1 MAYEKATSI
10 PDVDLENASNP
21 ELKEEGQAPPPDE
34 SNVEVEAPEGGTKA
48 WLSLLGAFCAMFVSF
63 GWVNCIALFQ
73 TEYES
78 NELKQYSKSAVSWI
92 TSLEAFFMLF
102 ASPVA
107 GWMFDN
113 YGPRL
118 PVFIGTI
125 LHVLG
130 LMMASLSKEF
140 YQFALSQ
147 SVCSG
152 IGTSFIFT
160 PSMTAPMTYFEKRR
174 AIAGGLTT
182 TGSALGGVIF
192 PFIAIHLIPKAG
204 FPWAMRACA
213 FLILFLLIITNLTIS
228 SNLEHRKKPFK
239 ISNFVHPMREL
250 NFVIISLASFCL
262 YWAMFIP
269 FDYIASAA
277 IRYGMSSTNA
287 FNLIPILNGASFFG
301 RTVPNLLADKYGRF
315 NVMVTMVLFNLIIV
329 LAIWLPGRSDATS
342 IVYAVLFGF
351 GSGGCI
357 GLAPVLIMQISPINE
372 VGYRMGTIFAVSAVA
387 SLTSPPIGGAIVE
400 ATNGGVYDYA
410 AVFSGVNFALALCL
424 CAWLR
429 ARVVGRKIAIK
440 G

>member
-92 TSLEAFFMLF
+92 TSLEGMFSPCVCESLRIASAKWFQAFFMLF

-160 PSMTAPMTYFEKRR
+160 PSMTAVC
-174 AIAGGLTT
+174 
-182 TGSALGGVIF
+182 S
-192 PFIAIHLIPKAG
+192 
-204 FPWAMRACA
+204 
-213 FLILFLLIITNLTIS
+213 
-228 SNLEHRKKPFK
+228 
-239 ISNFVHPMREL
+239 
-250 NFVIISLASFCL
+250 
-262 YWAMFIP
+262 
-269 FDYIASAA
+269 
-277 IRYGMSSTNA
+277 
-287 FNLIPILNGASFFG
+287 
-301 RTVPNLLADKYGRF
+301 
-315 NVMVTMVLFNLIIV
+315 
-329 LAIWLPGRSDATS
+329 
-342 IVYAVLFGF
+342 
-351 GSGGCI
+351 
-357 GLAPVLIMQISPINE
+357 
-372 VGYRMGTIFAVSAVA
+372 
-387 SLTSPPIGGAIVE
+387 
-400 ATNGGVYDYA
+400 
-410 AVFSGVNFALALCL
+410 
-424 CAWLR
+424 
-429 ARVVGRKIAIK
+429 
-440 G
+440 